1 MNTNKKKQKFIELF
15 NTFNLD
21 IDLTSIDF
29 DINEI
34 NNFNEFYELLVE
46 NNLLQVDIIY
56 YSDAINYLQKYDNS
70 LRQSLELAEELGYN
84 LSSVNSELLASI
96 LASNNLQEELFNYS
110 TEIDNFI
117 IDNN

>member
-1 MNTNKKKQKFIELF
+1 MNTNEKTQKFIELF

-56 YSDAINYLQKYDNS
+56 YSNAINYLQKNDNS

-96 LASNNLQEELFNYS
+96 LASNNLQEELCNYS